1 MSEDNRKFIDEDGV
15 KWEVWEVGNPA
26 IHGSLTAQL
35 LAERRRS
42 GWLVFESAT
51 GEKRRLAPYPSD
63 WATVSDFE
71 LAHWCAKAVRVPP
84 APGRREED

>member
-1 MSEDNRKFIDEDGV
+1 MDEDEMG
-15 KWEVWEVGNPA
+15 WDVWAVGNPA
-26 IHGSLTAQL
+26 TPGSLTAEL

-42 GWLVFESAT
+42 GWLLFESDA

-63 WATVSDFE
+63 WASVSDFE

-84 APGRREED
+84 APGRRQED